1 MSSKLIKKLE
11 ALQELEEYRCKQEG
25 TTTQYAAGYI
35 HGLGEAI
42 GIAEKHEAQQMKE
55 PFYQLDEEQE
65 NLLNELQIV
74 SREIKCLDL
83 DEVLDKCYHKR
94 LVNEQLAILWES
106 LDVIPKNQVFN
117 AFTTWAIK
125 QDNLEEE
132 K

>member
-25 TTTQYAAGYI
+25 TTQYAEGYI

-55 PFYQLDEEQE
+55 PFYQLDEKQQNILNDMKTTFNDGEAVEIIFEMVFEEYEDILNTSKLIQVIQKFTKWAIEQE
-65 NLLNELQIV
+65 
-74 SREIKCLDL
+74 K
-83 DEVLDKCYHKR
+83 
-94 LVNEQLAILWES
+94 
-106 LDVIPKNQVFN
+106 
-117 AFTTWAIK
+117 
-125 QDNLEEE
+125 LEEE